1 MFKNI
6 LAPSPVYALIA
17 AVSLLFIFLAIV
29 AIALIRSY
37 SAIRRTM
44 ENISRIKDSLCVRSA
59 ERKKETAVFVAEI
72 ENIQNG
78 GTAATKA
85 VERLMKRNCPPL
97 SKQGM
102 AEENALTA
110 ALFPLYIQEKS
121 YPELYSNAK
130 VSAATESL
138 KVADSAF
145 ETERKAYNEAC
156 AAYAKQTSTRSGRII
171 VRMHKYF
178 APTPFP
184 DP

>member
-1 MFKNI
+1 MSVN
-6 LAPSPVYALIA
+6 LLSPPRTYVLIA
-17 AVSLLFIFLAIV
+17 AVALLVAALAFIMITF
-29 AIALIRSY
+29 IRSH
-37 SAIRRTM
+37 SAIRRTL
-44 ENISRIKDSLCVRSA
+44 ESISRSKDALCARSV

-72 ENIQNG
+72 ENVQIG

-85 VERLMKRNCPPL
+85 VERLIGRNCPPL

-102 AEENALTA
+102 EDENALTA

-121 YPELYSNAK
+121 YPELYGNAK

-156 AAYAKQTSTRSGRII
+156 AAFARQTSTRSGKII
-171 VRMHKYF
+171 ARMHKYF